1 MYRRRQNRSVQ
12 MNNEQQQQQNKVE
25 EKPQVQAQ
33 TIQEYHEPVIKATVS
48 HVPPKKLVESGRWCQ
63 MINTLRNIDYFSK
76 TGVKSISFGDM
87 VDTILSEH
95 YLNLNKGV
103 YAYEFKKTQD
113 NKYEP
118 DETKIVES
126 SATEATILPSQMYT
140 QTKNYERKTFV
151 AGDVIFGKSENIT
164 VAFLITRVYDGSG
177 KQTTSVL
184 DLNPPVGADTIV
196 ENDDEYGVRLST
208 FSDVEGNV
216 YAFAWDVKLSDLI
229 AAKYKPGDSVDE
241 VQDLVSKENGEY
253 VKLIPTNQ
261 SKDAENAKPSNRT
274 ATLSKSAQYPDAKYF
289 PISVQGDEEKQNQFN
304 LSTGVI
310 VDGWLIYMYDTNE
323 VGVEKAD
330 PSKFVGDVIKTG
342 PISITTISSSTIQ
355 LGETFRYP
363 FSIENSF
370 EHKGN
375 SLQFASEPLNSQ
387 HYQANFNDT
396 QGIRS
401 LTLNES
407 NIYTLTCFTKA
418 PVDA

>member
-12 MNNEQQQQQNKVE
+12 MNNEQQQQNKVE
-25 EKPQVQAQ
+25 DKPQVQAQ
-33 TIQEYHEPVIKATVS
+33 TIQEYHEPIIKATVS
-48 HVPPKKLVESGRWCQ
+48 HVPPKKQVVSGRWCQ

-103 YAYEFKKTQD
+103 YAYEFKEQD
-113 NKYEP
+113 DKYVP
-118 DETKIVES
+118 DTSKIVAS
-126 SATEATILPSQMYT
+126 GATEQSILPSQMYT
-140 QTKNYERKTFV
+140 QTKNYVRKTFI

-177 KQTTSVL
+177 KKTTSVL
-184 DLNPPVGADTIV
+184 DLNPPVGADTII

-216 YAFAWDVKLSDLI
+216 YAFAWDVKLKDLI
-229 AAKYKPGDSVDE
+229 AAKYTPGDSSVE

-253 VKLIPTNQ
+253 VKLVPTNK
-261 SKDAENAKPSNRT
+261 SKDAENEKPANRT
-274 ATLSKSAQYPDAKYF
+274 ATLSTSAQYPDAKYF
-289 PISVQGDEEKQNQFN
+289 PIIAEGQEEQNQFN

-323 VGVEKAD
+323 NLGVESAD
-330 PSKFVGDVIKTG
+330 PTYFVGDVIKTG

-363 FSIENSF
+363 FSVENDF

-396 QGIRS
+396 QGIRT

-407 NIYTLTCFTKA
+407 SIYTLTCFTKKPA
-418 PVDA
+418 EA